1 MNLQLR
7 YDEEDVMA
15 RQRIRE
21 NVYMGGKF
29 PADLA
34 AKFNQLSVANG
45 ISIREAL
52 RRLMV
57 DAIQQGRVPGIDAM
71 ELDGRRNT
79 EKFGR
84 ETSVATYDGEREQ
97 KTEAGRLDPAPRA
110 E

>member
-1 MNLQLR
+1 
-7 YDEEDVMA
+7 MA

-34 AKFNQLSVANG
+34 AKFNGLAVSNG

-71 ELDGRRNT
+71 ELDSRRQT

-84 ETSVATYDGEREQ
+84 EATVSTYDGERER
-97 KTEAGRLDPAPRA
+97 KTEAGRLDPVPPA